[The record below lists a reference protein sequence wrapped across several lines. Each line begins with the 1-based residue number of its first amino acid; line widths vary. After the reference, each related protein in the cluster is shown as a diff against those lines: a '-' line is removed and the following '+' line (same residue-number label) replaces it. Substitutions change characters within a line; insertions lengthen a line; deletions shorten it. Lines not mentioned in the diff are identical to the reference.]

1 MIITIQM
8 IISVLMGGS
17 KCAFISLY
25 SGIRCTEVRGL
36 MLGVSIFIPHNDHHR
51 VHGGSRVC
59 SMG

>member
-1 MIITIQM
+1 MPYIGD
-8 IISVLMGGS
+8 VPG
-17 KCAFISLY
+17 
-25 SGIRCTEVRGL
+25 VRGL